1 VIRVGFIEE
10 RVEAWTAGGTL
21 SALFPATLLAALPTT
36 AALSLRIALAAMLPG
51 LAAALLLLVLRL
63 WSAMRGLCDRDPHGQ
78 RRDAKRCEGDRFPV
92 FRSHPTHSSLRLKN
106 QKWVRAETDSV

>member
-10 RVEAWTAGGTL
+10 RVQARPARGTL
-21 SALFPATLLAALPTT
+21 SALFPAALLAALPTT

-51 LAAALLLLVLRL
+51 LAAVLLLLALRL
-63 WSAMRGLCDRDPHGQ
+63 WSAMRGLCDRDPHRQ

>member
-51 LAAALLLLVLRL
+51 LAAMLLLALRL
-63 WSAMRGLCDRDPHGQ
+63 RSAMRGLCDRDPHGQ